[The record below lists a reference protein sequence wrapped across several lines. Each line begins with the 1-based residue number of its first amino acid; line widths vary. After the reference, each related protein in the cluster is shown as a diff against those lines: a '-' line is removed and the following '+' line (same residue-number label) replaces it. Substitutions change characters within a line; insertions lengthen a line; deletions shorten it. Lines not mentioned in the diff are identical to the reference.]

1 MWALIGLVL
10 AVQFGSELITE
21 PFEMSLSDA
30 WLLPSEGVTVH
41 SWVSAYQSSSE
52 CVEAWRVSCA
62 EGVLR
67 VCKQPSG
74 AWLGCSSQSCAST
87 SGTAE
92 QFKWEF
98 VSLTV
103 NNNLLQVC
111 SSPWEAR
118 SLACVSVM
126 SSACT
131 LTSTSTLTVTGQL
144 ELYDLQF
151 KTDSAELSSLLNN
164 YACYS
169 VCLSC
174 FGPSPNACEEFFPL
188 VHLQTTQELSS
199 TQSLAFS
206 VGDRVFRGRTYDTI
220 EEYALTGW
228 FKIKSSDSNT
238 GTCEVLRFTNS
249 Q

>member
-1 MWALIGLVL
+1 L
-10 AVQFGSELITE
+10 
-21 PFEMSLSDA
+21 
-30 WLLPSEGVTVH
+30 
-41 SWVSAYQSSSE
+41 
-52 CVEAWRVSCA
+52 
-62 EGVLR
+62 
-67 VCKQPSG
+67 
-74 AWLGCSSQSCAST
+74 T
-87 SGTAE
+87 SGTGE

-118 SLACVSVM
+118 NLACVSVM

-131 LTSTSTLTVTGQL
+131 LTNTSTLTVTGQL
-144 ELYDLQF
+144 ELYDLQL
-151 KTDSAELSSLLNN
+151 KTDSAELSSLLDS
-164 YACYS
+164 YACHS

-174 FGPSPNACEEFFPL
+174 FGPSPSACEEFFPL

-206 VGDRVFRGRTYDTI
+206 GGDRAFRGRTYDAI

-228 FKIKSSDSNT
+228 FMFT
-238 GTCEVLRFTNS
+238 G
-249 Q
+249 